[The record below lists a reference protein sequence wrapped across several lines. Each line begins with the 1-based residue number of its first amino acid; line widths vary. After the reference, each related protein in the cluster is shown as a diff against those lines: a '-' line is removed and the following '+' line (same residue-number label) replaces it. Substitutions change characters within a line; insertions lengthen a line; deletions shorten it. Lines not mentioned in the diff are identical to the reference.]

1 MPVLSL
7 QVGAPCRKPAQLGPA
22 FRATWH
28 AASRPSGVCSAMRQ
42 VPGASR
48 SRLKLVKKH
57 TSPVGGTSRAVNP
70 ELGAENAVFR
80 PGPGSRLTGVHS
92 QRKLIEHFG
101 ALPAN
106 ILNETFEVAV
116 LVTGAGGA
124 APPPPTP
131 PPP

>member
-1 MPVLSL
+1 
-7 QVGAPCRKPAQLGPA
+7 
-22 FRATWH
+22 
-28 AASRPSGVCSAMRQ
+28 MRQ

-116 LVTGAGGA
+116 FETGAGAG
-124 APPPPTP
+124 T
-131 PPP
+131 